1 MTVRPDPEAG
11 ASDEPQPLT
20 VGARG
25 EPSVVGGHAHDDA
38 LWVEPEERAQ
48 THGHDHPR
56 DDGHRAH
63 GTGALGAIGELI
75 RPHSH
80 DSATKI
86 DSALESDARGVRALK
101 MSLGALLLTGALQL
115 VVVLASGSVGLLSDT
130 LHNFADAFTA
140 LPIWLAFIVGRR
152 VATRRFSYGFGRAED
167 LAGVVVLLFIAA
179 SSVVAAYVAIE
190 RLLHPAEI
198 RLLWA
203 VAIAGVVGFLGN
215 ELVARYRIKVGRE
228 IGSAALVADGL
239 HARADGFTS
248 LAVVLGAAGVA
259 LGFPAADPI
268 AGLLITVLIL
278 VVLKDAARDVLMRIM
293 DGVDPSILDASE
305 VALRTVPGVESVGEV
320 RIRWI
325 GHRLHAE
332 AEVLVDESL
341 SVVAAHEIAER
352 ARHSLLHEV
361 PHLASAIIHAD
372 PCGHGGEDHHA
383 VLAHHGPGVSAVV
396 SSVLSGT

>member
-11 ASDEPQPLT
+11 ASDELQPLT
-20 VGARG
+20 ASARE
-25 EPSVVGGHAHDDA
+25 EPSD
-38 LWVEPEERAQ
+38 RAQ
-48 THGHDHPR
+48 THGHDHPS
-56 DDGHRAH
+56 DDGHLAH
-63 GTGALGAIGELI
+63 TTGILAAIGELI

-268 AGLLITVLIL
+268 AGLMITVLIV

-332 AEVLVDESL
+332 AEVHVDESL

-352 ARHSLLHEV
+352 ARHALLHDV
-361 PHLASAIIHAD
+361 QHLASAIIHAD

-383 VLAHHGPGVSAVV
+383 VLAHHGPGVSAVAARP
-396 SSVLSGT
+396 SATTASRADR